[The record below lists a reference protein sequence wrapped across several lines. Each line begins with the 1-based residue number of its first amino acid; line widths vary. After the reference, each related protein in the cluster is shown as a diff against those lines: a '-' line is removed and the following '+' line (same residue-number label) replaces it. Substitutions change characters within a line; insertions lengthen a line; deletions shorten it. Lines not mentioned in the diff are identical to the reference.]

1 MIRHAV
7 LQRKL
12 GWMSERLDAQC
23 RKVSKLQ
30 IDMLEVCG
38 RLLERESTDTGLD
51 HGAIYWREL
60 NERVCPQADA
70 GCTWGKMVLDCDT

>member
-1 MIRHAV
+1 MRHAV
-7 LQRKL
+7 LQRRL
-12 GWMSERLDAQC
+12 EQMSEQLDAQ
-23 RKVSKLQ
+23 RWEVSKLR
-30 IDMLEVCG
+30 IGMLEVHA

-60 NERVCPQADA
+60 NKRLCPKAEA

>member
-1 MIRHAV
+1 MRHAV
-7 LQRKL
+7 LQREF
-12 GWMSERLDAQC
+12 GWMSERLDAKC
-23 RKVSKLQ
+23 REVSKLR
-30 IDMLEVCG
+30 IGMLEVHA

-60 NERVCPQADA
+60 NERLCPQADA